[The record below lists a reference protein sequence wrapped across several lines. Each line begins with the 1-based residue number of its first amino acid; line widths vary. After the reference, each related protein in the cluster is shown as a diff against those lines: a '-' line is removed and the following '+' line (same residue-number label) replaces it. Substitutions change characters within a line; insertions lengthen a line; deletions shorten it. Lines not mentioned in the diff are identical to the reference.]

1 MKKSLKGEAFLS
13 LIIYL
18 NSYPE
23 QFTREA
29 SRFIELELE
38 ENFKEETGNNL
49 SWIILF
55 QSLLFVEEI

>member
-1 MKKSLKGEAFLS
+1 
-13 LIIYL
+13 L